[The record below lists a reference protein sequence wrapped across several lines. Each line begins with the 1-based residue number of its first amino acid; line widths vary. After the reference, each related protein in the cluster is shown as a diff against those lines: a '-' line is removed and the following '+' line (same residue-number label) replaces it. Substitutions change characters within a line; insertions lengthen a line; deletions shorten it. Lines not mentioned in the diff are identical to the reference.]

1 MTGGKDGTVGFV
13 LPGADDQSECTFFAN
28 PSIAGYH
35 VDDGTDIQLTVTF
48 RDEKG
53 DHVYDVVLTKTARK
67 NWYASE
73 TYDIAARAWKKD
85 YKVQVEITQKDGTAE
100 TEELSSEEVTAAW
113 PTFKEKTVKLEKD
126 SDGQL
131 QKEISL
137 NQWIQEEMTS
147 PLFEY
152 KVEDQ
157 ADVRLFW
164 IHRNSA

>member
-1 MTGGKDGTVGFV
+1 MEQWVFV

-85 YKVQVEITQKDGTAE
+85 YKVQAEITQKDGTAGG
-100 TEELSSEEVTAAW
+100 TA
-113 PTFKEKTVKLEKD
+113 VG
-126 SDGQL
+126 DG
-131 QKEISL
+131 
-137 NQWIQEEMTS
+137 
-147 PLFEY
+147 
-152 KVEDQ
+152 
-157 ADVRLFW
+157 
-164 IHRNSA
+164 

>member
-1 MTGGKDGTVGFV
+1 MEQWVFV

-85 YKVQVEITQKDGTAE
+85 YKVQAEITQKDGTAE
-100 TEELSSEEVTAAW
+100 TEELSS
-113 PTFKEKTVKLEKD
+113 D
-126 SDGQL
+126 SCMAD
-131 QKEISL
+131 
-137 NQWIQEEMTS
+137 IQR
-147 PLFEY
+147 
-152 KVEDQ
+152 K
-157 ADVRLFW
+157 
-164 IHRNSA
+164 NSET

>member
-1 MTGGKDGTVGFV
+1 MTGGKDGTVGFCAPRGRRSV
-13 LPGADDQSECTFFAN
+13 RMYFFAN

-85 YKVQVEITQKDGTAE
+85 YKVQAEITQKDGTAE
-100 TEELSSEEVTAAW
+100 TEELSSEEVTAAMA
-113 PTFKEKTVKLEKD
+113 D
-126 SDGQL
+126 
-131 QKEISL
+131 
-137 NQWIQEEMTS
+137 IQR
-147 PLFEY
+147 
-152 KVEDQ
+152 K
-157 ADVRLFW
+157 
-164 IHRNSA
+164 NSET